1 VGQLYLRDSSE
12 ARLVRRSDGLFA
24 PFAEDS
30 IGNGDIP
37 LGGGMLSVTSGAL
50 EGSNASAM
58 DAMVRMIDLS
68 RSFETNVRIMRET
81 RDLDQQG
88 ASMMRLA

>member
-1 VGQLYLRDSSE
+1 
-12 ARLVRRSDGLFA
+12 
-24 PFAEDS
+24 
-30 IGNGDIP
+30 
-37 LGGGMLSVTSGAL
+37 MLSVTSGAL

>member
-1 VGQLYLRDSSE
+1 
-12 ARLVRRSDGLFA
+12 
-24 PFAEDS
+24 
-30 IGNGDIP
+30 
-37 LGGGMLSVTSGAL
+37 
-50 EGSNASAM
+50 M